1 MIAPA
6 VPFRWSTYVMANGAP
21 FDELLKAHFGGSKRK
36 VRVILGKGFDPRMNL
51 GVKKLMP
58 FAPDNEFELVVLAFS
73 EGSNSPSHRYGKLA
87 AANWDELT
95 MLRQG
100 KASVGTKEVSI
111 WSADGRR
118 IGSRSAANLFQRPD
132 EFASC
137 TDVVIDVSSL
147 PRGIFCPLIAKILH
161 LAERQTTRDKP
172 LNVFVLVA
180 ENPEIDQLIVDEG
193 IDEEADYVDLF
204 RSGGDRVAGALHP
217 KVWIPVLGE
226 RQPLQL
232 RRIHDLVNPIEIC
245 PVLPSPSVDPRRS
258 DKLVT
263 EYYGLL
269 FDQMRV
275 EPQNFIYASEQNP
288 FEVYR
293 QIRRTILDYHQVLQ
307 PLGGCRAVVSSVS
320 SKLLS
325 IGAMLA
331 AYELKRAKIDV
342 GIAQIEAQGYRI
354 DQEDT
359 IRALVEGSTLF
370 CLWLAGECYEKN

>member
-1 MIAPA
+1 MTVPA
-6 VPFRWSTYVMANGAP
+6 IPFRWSTYVMACGAA
-21 FDELLKAHFGGSKRK
+21 FDELLGLHLGGSKRK
-36 VRVILGKGFDPRMNL
+36 VRIILGKGFDPRMNL
-51 GVKKLMP
+51 GVKALMP
-58 FAPDNEFELVVLAFS
+58 YCSGHEYELVVLEFP
-73 EGSNSPSHRYGKLA
+73 EGSNSPSHRYADLVKS
-87 AANWDELT
+87 NVDELT
-95 MLRQG
+95 ALTQDRVAV
-100 KASVGTKEVSI
+100 KPREVSI
-111 WSADGRR
+111 WSQDGRR
-118 IGSRSAANLFQRPD
+118 IGSRSAANIFQLPE
-132 EFASC
+132 EFADCS
-137 TDVVIDVSSL
+137 DVVIDVSSL
-147 PRGIFCPLIAKILH
+147 PRGIFYPLIAKVLH
-161 LAERQTTRDKP
+161 LAERQAERDKP
-172 LNVFVLVA
+172 LNVFVLVS
-180 ENPEIDQLIVDEG
+180 ENPEIDQRIVDEG
-193 IDEEADYVDLF
+193 IDEEADYIDLF

-232 RRIHDLVNPIEIC
+232 RRIHDLVDPIEIC
-245 PVLPSPSVDPRRS
+245 PVLPSPSLDPRRS

-293 QIRRTILDYHQVLQ
+293 QIRRTILDYNQVLE

-354 DQEDT
+354 EEEKS
-359 IRALVEGSTLF
+359 IRALAEGSMLF
-370 CLWLAGECYEKN
+370 GLWLAGECYEKS